1 VATPSERSREPAR
14 GKKGAGRGYGGFF
27 SSARTFTLS
36 VGSNVSPAGLG
47 GYYIDFSR
55 KTSEP
60 SWPPRWLRPTMRH
73 VVAIQWGLGCF
84 ERYLNG
90 EGDAW
95 LTGAVDVAE
104 YLVSTQVRQG
114 IHDGGW
120 LHNAP
125 MPHTFRLQTPWL
137 SGMAQGEAASLLVRV
152 YSLTGQERFAE
163 AATRALRPMSI
174 PASAGGVLAELET
187 GGSFAE
193 EYPTDP
199 PSHVLNGG
207 IFALWGYYDVGIGL
221 GLAAAQQDFEQGVD
235 ALARGIHLWDTG
247 QWSRYDLFPHPVI
260 NVASTSYHVLHINQ
274 LRAMQMIAP
283 RHQLEAAA
291 DRFEAYWGSRA
302 DRARAFAQKAL
313 FRCVVPRNRVF
324 ARIALRGRAEPSRP

>member
-1 VATPSERSREPAR
+1 VATASERSRERAR
-14 GKKGAGRGYGGFF
+14 GEKDGGRGYGGFF

-36 VGSNVSPAGLG
+36 VGSNVSEAGVG

-55 KTSEP
+55 KTTDP

-73 VVAIQWGLGCF
+73 VVAIQWALGCF
-84 ERYLNG
+84 ERYLSG

-95 LTGAVDVAE
+95 LAGAVDAAE

-114 IHDGGW
+114 THDGGW

-125 MPHTFRLQTPWL
+125 MPHTFRLETPWL
-137 SGMAQGEAASLLVRV
+137 SAMAQGEAASLLVRV

-174 PASAGGVLAELET
+174 PASGGGVLAELET
-187 GGSFAE
+187 GGFFAE
-193 EYPTDP
+193 EYPTHP

-207 IFALWGYYDVGIGL
+207 IFALWGCYDVGIGL
-221 GLAAAQQDFEQGVD
+221 GLTAAKHEFEQGVD
-235 ALARGIHLWDTG
+235 ALARGIHRWDTG
-247 QWSRYDLFPHPVI
+247 SWSRYDLFPHPVV
-260 NVASTSYHVLHINQ
+260 NVASSSYHVLHINQ

-283 RHQLEAAA
+283 RDQLEAAA
-291 DRFEAYWGSRA
+291 ARFEGYWGSRA
-302 DRARAFAQKAL
+302 NRARAFAQKAL
-313 FRCVVPRNRVF
+313 FRCLVPRNRVF
-324 ARIALRGRAEPSRP
+324 ARIALRRRAEPRCP